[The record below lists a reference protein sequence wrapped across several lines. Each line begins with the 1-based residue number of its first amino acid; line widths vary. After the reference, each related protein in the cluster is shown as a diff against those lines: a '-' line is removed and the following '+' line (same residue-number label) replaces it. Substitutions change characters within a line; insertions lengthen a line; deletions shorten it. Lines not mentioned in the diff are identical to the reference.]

1 MLLCSAPVLRAQHSM
16 EAVQEM
22 ADSTVQRLLTTS
34 GLSDSTRMFAQ
45 HWDATFYV
53 ESASDSALAVLGE
66 LRKSELAAQD
76 DHFRAWLLFTSG
88 TGLDVAGKSDSAL
101 VVLHEAKRL
110 FEELEDIRMIGASMT
125 GIAIV
130 HYFAG
135 DNNQAVTWY
144 NTCAAWWEAHPG
156 YDQNYAKVLN
166 NMAIIYRQEE
176 RFAEAISAYKQA
188 IAIKRRLGEDE
199 SVATSLSNLGLAY
212 SKVDSTNESIRC
224 FEEAL
229 RYFIQQKDT
238 LDIAHVRMNL
248 GTALVQE
255 GKLGGGLAQLHLSR
269 KLFNRAGNS
278 RYLPHVELYLAHG
291 YRLQGKFDQ
300 ALSHAQAAETMLDG
314 KQWQIERVRLL
325 QEFAGAYSGL
335 GEWQKAYGAL
345 TKADSLREAFR
356 DDNRLKELDRLQ
368 TQFDVERTKHE
379 LDMSRLEQAQQAERD
394 RAREEA
400 RSARIILVAVVGIMV
415 LIAGVSALLVYR
427 RNNRRLAEKNAI
439 IATSLEEKEVLL
451 REIHH
456 RVKNNLQ
463 MISSLLS
470 IQARG
475 IDDAKALE
483 AVQLSRSRVKSMAI
497 IHQNLYQED
506 NLTGIDMSSYVDKL
520 MTSLFTSYQSRER
533 EVTWEA
539 DVQAIRLDVD
549 TAIPIGLILN
559 ELVTNSLKHAFNQ
572 NDEGLV
578 HVRLEQREDHLL
590 LEVADNGVGMG
601 AGDLTNATSASY
613 GMKML
618 RAFAE
623 KLKATIHHSSDHGT
637 TISLAITQ
645 YKVI

>member
-1 MLLCSAPVLRAQHSM
+1 MGIGGRAQLSM
-16 EAVQEM
+16 EAVQ
-22 ADSTVQRLLTTS
+22 ALPDSSLAALLES
-34 GLSDSTRMFAQ
+34 DLSDSTRAFAR
-45 HWDATFYV
+45 HWETTYFV
-53 ESASDSALAVLGE
+53 ETAADSALQILAE
-66 LRKSELAAQD
+66 LRATPQAASD
-76 DHFRAWLLFTSG
+76 PHFRGWLLFTSG

-101 VVLHEAKRL
+101 TVLQEAQRL
-110 FEELEDIRMIGASMT
+110 FETQGDVKMIGASMT

-135 DNNQAVTWY
+135 DSNAAVAWY
-144 NTCAAWWEAHPG
+144 NTCAQWWESHPG
-156 YDQNYAKVLN
+156 FDQEYAKVLN

-176 RFAEAISAYKQA
+176 RYAEAISAYKQS
-188 IAIKRRLGEDE
+188 IAIKRRMGQDE

-212 SKVDSTNESIRC
+212 SKVDSTNQSIRC

-229 RYFIQQKDT
+229 TYFIRVKDT

-248 GTALVQE
+248 GNALVDE
-255 GKLGGGLAQLHLSR
+255 GKLAGGIAQLRLSH
-269 KLFNRAGNS
+269 KLFSRAGNS
-278 RYLPHVELYLAHG
+278 RYIPHLELHMSHAYNSAGDYEQALAHSD
-291 YRLQGKFDQ
+291 RAAELLQGK
-300 ALSHAQAAETMLDG
+300 EWRT
-314 KQWQIERVRLL
+314 ERLRLL
-325 QEFAGAYSGL
+325 QEYAQAHAGLEHWREAYSYFA
-335 GEWQKAYGAL
+335 Q
-345 TKADSLREAFR
+345 ADSLEQAFR
-356 DDNRLKELDRLQ
+356 DDQRMRDLDRLQ

-379 LDMSRLEQAQQAERD
+379 LDMNRLEQAQKAERD

-601 AGDLTNATSASY
+601 SGDLTNAASASY

-623 KLKATIHHSSDHGT
+623 KLKATINHSSDHGT